1 MDEFQLN
8 KLKNNL
14 NDLNNDILKKNI
26 LQNYLK
32 DINDSIKDLNE
43 LIEDIKNNNINE
55 LQNKQ
60 NELFIQKKTMEPF
73 IKYLMIY
80 NMFLNNIYN

>member
-8 KLKNNL
+8 KLKSNL
-14 NDLNNDILKKNI
+14 NDLNNDILKTNI
-26 LQNYLK
+26 IQNNLK

-43 LIEDIKNNNINE
+43 LIENIKSNNINE

-60 NELFIQKKTMEPF
+60 NELFIQNKTMEPF